1 MSSRG
6 SQGRR
11 PAVQE
16 ASACADARSQ
26 GVVGGYRRPL
36 PPAMGGEARAI
47 ACLALLGGLLLCPA
61 ATLAVTV
68 DTFAA
73 TLTEVDPD
81 GQASRLD
88 NDSSHT
94 ASAESY
100 SEAPGVFGGKWF
112 ASALAEHDG
121 NLEVG
126 VDNDLPTFL
135 RGTSHADATLFL
147 THRYT
152 SGPRISAV
160 EFTIQPGEILFTTP
174 RKETAPAV
182 GTHAASLSALL
193 TATINNVE
201 VAQYL
206 FYLSLVS
213 TNGGFEIDPASSG
226 TALVHIDHVFSG
238 DGGVW
243 GLTTAAFTDVLL
255 LPGLEPNDL
264 LQITY
269 QMRAKGE
276 VHGYTDIGIGV
287 SAKIGDPLDLQGG
300 GILNVPPDSV
310 PEPATSCL
318 LAVGVLALLA
328 ARARRRGRLG
338 PQCPQ
343 NRRVHAR

>member
-1 MSSRG
+1 
-6 SQGRR
+6 
-11 PAVQE
+11 V
-16 ASACADARSQ
+16 
-26 GVVGGYRRPL
+26 L
-36 PPAMGGEARAI
+36 PVRVNATTT
-47 ACLALLGGLLLCPA
+47 CLALLGGLLLCPTGA
-61 ATLAVTV
+61 LAVKV

-81 GQASRLD
+81 GQASRID

-100 SEAPGVFGGKWF
+100 SEAPGVVGGKWF

-135 RGTSHADATLFL
+135 RGTSFADATLFL

-193 TATINNVE
+193 TATINNVD
-201 VAQYL
+201 VAQYR
-206 FYLSLVS
+206 FSLRLIS
-213 TNGGFEIDPASSG
+213 TNGGFDIDPASSG

-255 LPGLEPNDL
+255 LPPLEPHDL

-269 QMRAKGE
+269 EMRAKGE
-276 VHGYTDIGIGV
+276 VHGYNDIGIGV

-300 GILNVPPDSV
+300 GILNVPPDPV

-318 LAVGVLALLA
+318 LAVGFLAMVA
-328 ARARRRGRLG
+328 AHVRRRGRLRDRNS
-338 PQCPQ
+338 
-343 NRRVHAR
+343 NRIACRGRAEGEVSGWPARVLPAKTNGTNRPTAAICRANNR